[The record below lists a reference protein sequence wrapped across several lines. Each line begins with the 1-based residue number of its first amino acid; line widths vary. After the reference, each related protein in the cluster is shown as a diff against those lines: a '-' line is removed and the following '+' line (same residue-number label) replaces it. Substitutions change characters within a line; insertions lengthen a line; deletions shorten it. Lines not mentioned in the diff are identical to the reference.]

1 MFDLAKKITKR
12 FDEMPKIKL
21 VPYSEVFEDG
31 SFEDMARRVPS
42 IKKIGDVIGWKP
54 KLSLDKILE
63 DVVDDA
69 CAMARRCNNKIS
81 EESIET

>member
-1 MFDLAKKITKR
+1 M

-31 SFEDMARRVPS
+31 SFEDMTRRVPN

-63 DVVDDA
+63 DVVDDV
-69 CAMARRCNNKIS
+69 CARAKRYESKIS
-81 EESIET
+81 KENINT

>member
-1 MFDLAKKITKR
+1 MLDLAKKITKM
-12 FDEMPKIKL
+12 FDEMPRFKL

-42 IKKIGDVIGWKP
+42 IKKIGDVVGWSP

-69 CAMARRCNNKIS
+69 CARAKK
-81 EESIET
+81 EWQ